1 MRTRRAS
8 IDRDRVLINVLCYS
22 IIIVALFV
30 ACIRYVDKKI
40 QPALSVISV
49 NKANQETVSILNDV
63 ITGFLDNTNMEYSNY
78 VSILYDEKGNISSIE
93 TLTRNINYT
102 QSELSNRINNNLQT
116 KLNRV
121 IDIPIGTVSGM
132 YVFSG
137 RGPNLKIKVIPKGN
151 VRTNLKSEFTSAG
164 INQTRHRILIEITVQ
179 LNIIMPSK
187 SESAEITVDYVLAET
202 IIVGAVPESY
212 LNMSYPISGIY

>member
-1 MRTRRAS
+1 MLT
-8 IDRDRVLINVLCYS
+8 
-22 IIIVALFV
+22 
-30 ACIRYVDKKI
+30 KI

-137 RGPNLKIKVIPKGN
+137 RGPNLKIKVI
-151 VRTNLKSEFTSAG
+151 RRA
-164 INQTRHRILIEITVQ
+164 
-179 LNIIMPSK
+179 M
-187 SESAEITVDYVLAET
+187 
-202 IIVGAVPESY
+202 
-212 LNMSYPISGIY
+212 